1 MKYIP
6 TIGLEIH
13 AELKTKTKMFCD
25 SLNDPNESHPNTN
38 ICPVC
43 MGHPGTL
50 PVANKEAIRHV
61 LRIGLALE
69 GTIPEYSQFDR
80 KNYFYPDL
88 PKGYQIS
95 QYKHPFVEHGKLFL
109 SQAQKEIRITRVH
122 LEEDAGKLM
131 HGDKA
136 SFVDFNRA
144 GVPLMEMVTEPD
156 FTSAVEVREF
166 AEEFQRLLRYLS
178 ASDADMEKGQFRI
191 EVNISLFP
199 ISKHQN
205 TNTKSQT
212 KKELGTKVEIK
223 NLNSLRA
230 AERAIEYEVKR
241 QSELLDKGEKIMQET
256 RGWDEEK
263 QKTFSQR
270 SKEEAHDYRYFPEP
284 DLPPVYP
291 YKEFDI
297 EVLRAELP
305 ELPAQKRTRLMGE
318 YGLSGDALAMALDD
332 TAFLAFLE
340 AGLSELFEWAKGG
353 DKEKI
358 KKTAINYLTSDLR
371 GIVKEKE
378 IPWGELLLIPE
389 NFAEL
394 IKMIHANEIS
404 SRVAKDVLLEMV
416 EGGGDPSQIVD
427 EKGLRQVS
435 DTGALEKV
443 LQKIIAENPDAVA
456 DIKKGKENAFKFLV
470 GQAMK
475 ATKGSANPAL
485 LQDILKKYY
494 PNYGKDT

>member
-1 MKYIP
+1 MGYQP

-25 SLNDPNESHPNTN
+25 SLNDPNEAHPNIN
-38 ICPVC
+38 VCPVC
-43 MGHPGTL
+43 MGHPGIL

-61 LRIGLALE
+61 LRIGLALD
-69 GTIPEYSQFDR
+69 GTISEYSQFDR

-95 QYKHPFVEHGKLFL
+95 QYKHPFVEHGKLYL
-109 SQAQKEIRITRVH
+109 SKVQKEIRITRVH
-122 LEEDAGKLM
+122 LEEDAGKLV
-131 HGDKA
+131 HEKQA
-136 SFVDFNRA
+136 TLVDFNRA

-156 FTSAVEVREF
+156 FTSASEVREF
-166 AEEFQRLLRYLS
+166 SEEFQRLLRYLG
-178 ASDADMEKGQFRI
+178 ASDADMEKGQLRI
-191 EVNISLFP
+191 EANISLLPADNFQTNANDQT
-199 ISKHQN
+199 SKI
-205 TNTKSQT
+205 K
-212 KKELGTKVEIK
+212 LGTKVEVK
-223 NLNSLRA
+223 NLNSFRA
-230 AERAIEYEVKR
+230 VERAITYEIKR
-241 QSELLDKGEKIMQET
+241 QGELLEKGEKVTQET

-291 YKEFDI
+291 HKEFDI
-297 EVLRAELP
+297 EILKAELP
-305 ELPAQKRTRLMGE
+305 ELPYQRRARLTAE
-318 YGLSGDALAMALDD
+318 YGLSDDALIMALDD

-340 AGLSELFEWAKGG
+340 AGLSELSEWVTGG
-353 DKEKI
+353 NKEKI
-358 KKTAINYLTSDLR
+358 KKTALNYLTSDLR

-378 IPWGELLLIPE
+378 IPWGELLVTPE

-394 IKMIHANEIS
+394 IKMIHANEVS

-416 EGGGDPSQIVD
+416 EKGGDPSQIVD

-435 DTGALEKV
+435 DTGELEKIIK
-443 LQKIIAENPDAVA
+443 KIIEENPDAVA

-470 GQAMK
+470 GQTMR
-475 ATKGSANPAL
+475 ATKGSANPAM
-485 LQDILKKYY
+485 LQELLKKMLS
-494 PNYGKDT
+494 